1 MWGGFLWVSVESLIC
16 SGSGWV
22 AVGLWDG
29 SLWWVASGFLGVAT
43 FFHLGE
49 ISSIYEG
56 KSKLVINEN
65 ILQKTL

>member
-1 MWGGFLWVSVESLIC
+1 MWVSVGSLIC
-16 SGSGWV
+16 SGLGWV

-29 SLWWVASGFLGVAT
+29 SLWWVASGFLGVAS

-56 KSKLVINEN
+56 KSELVISEN
-65 ILQKTL
+65 ILQKIL